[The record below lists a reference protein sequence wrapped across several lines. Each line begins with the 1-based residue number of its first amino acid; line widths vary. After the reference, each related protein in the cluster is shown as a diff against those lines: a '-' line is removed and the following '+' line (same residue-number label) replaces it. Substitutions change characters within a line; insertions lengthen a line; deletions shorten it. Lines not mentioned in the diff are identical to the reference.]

1 MDYGVVGSEEKQEIV
16 CLYMFFPSEV
26 ASHYEQLHSPGYS
39 LAHGNENNLFNIHV
53 ILMTIDP
60 IFFSFSFTQI
70 LCLLSYHFT
79 LQLLYNY
86 DLYNLVAEKATMIYI
101 FWWFKK

>member
-60 IFFSFSFTQI
+60 IFFSFSFTNECVPLLVFELFFIAYEMAI
-70 LCLLSYHFT
+70 LFSISI
-79 LQLLYNY
+79 
-86 DLYNLVAEKATMIYI
+86 E
-101 FWWFKK
+101 